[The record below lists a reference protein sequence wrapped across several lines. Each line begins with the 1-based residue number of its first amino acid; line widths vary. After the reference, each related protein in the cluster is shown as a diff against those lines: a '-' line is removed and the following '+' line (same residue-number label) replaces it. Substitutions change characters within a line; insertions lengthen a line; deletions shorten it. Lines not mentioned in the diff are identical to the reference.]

1 MYKVAYLLLL
11 EKTQIWVLLDNMPFG
26 EGTVASLKTQMEF
39 PKTQILQKVVLVL
52 VLLHFVS
59 HKSGLWS
66 HCVLLLW
73 CFVRVLASSE
83 TQNVSASI
91 TLFAHTH

>member
-1 MYKVAYLLLL
+1 MPYVLLL

-39 PKTQILQKVVLVL
+39 PKTQFSNQVVLVW
-52 VLLHFVS
+52 VLLHFVN

-91 TLFAHTH
+91 TWFAYTH

>member
-1 MYKVAYLLLL
+1 MAYLLLL

-39 PKTQILQKVVLVL
+39 PKTQISKKVVLAW
-52 VLLHFVS
+52 VLLHFVNR
-59 HKSGLWS
+59 KSGLWS
-66 HCVLLLW
+66 HCLLLVL

-91 TLFAHTH
+91 TLSAHTH